1 MPKVMVA
8 MSGGVDSSVA
18 AALLKQQGH
27 EVIGATLRLYDK
39 EGKATEVEKA
49 KEVCEKLG
57 IPHFYFDMR
66 ELFLEKVIKKF
77 ACEYDLGLT
86 PNPCIECNIHL
97 KFGAL
102 LEKAQ
107 EMGCDYLATG
117 HYCKIEQKDSVP
129 TLFRPEDRK
138 KDQTYVLW
146 HLTKEKLEHI
156 LMPLGD
162 ITKDEVREIAEQ
174 YGFVSASYKE
184 SQDICF
190 VPDGDY
196 TAFLERYNG
205 KKFEG
210 GNYVDICG
218 NVLGKHA
225 GHQCYTVGQRKGL
238 GIALGCPQFVI
249 SKNSEQ
255 NTVVLSPD
263 EKMLFKTKVLIRDVS
278 FASGEI
284 PAAPFCCTAKLR
296 YSAPD
301 TECTVY
307 PADNKTAVIEFI
319 SPVRAPSPGQSAVFY
334 EGNAVLG
341 GGIIVGGE

>member
-18 AALLKQQGH
+18 AVRLLEQGY
-27 EVIGATLRLYDK
+27 EVVGATLRLYEKDGQAA
-39 EGKATEVEKA
+39 ESEKA
-49 KEVCEKLG
+49 KAVCEKLKV
-57 IPHFYFDMR
+57 PHFCFDMR
-66 ELFLEKVIKKF
+66 EIFSQKVIKKF
-77 ACEYDLGLT
+77 AADYDLGLT

-102 LEKAQ
+102 FDKAM

-117 HYCKIEQKDSVP
+117 HYCKVKNGELI
-129 TLFRPEDRK
+129 RPADRK

-146 HLTKEKLEHI
+146 HLTKEQLSHI
-156 LMPLGD
+156 LMPLGN
-162 ITKDEVREIAEQ
+162 ITKEEVKKIAEQ

-190 VPDGDY
+190 VPDNDY
-196 TAFLERYNG
+196 VSFLENRRG

-210 GNYVDICG
+210 GNYVDTCG
-218 NVLGKHA
+218 NILGKHS

-249 SKNSEQ
+249 CKNAAE
-255 NTVVLSPD
+255 NTVTLSPD
-263 EKMLFKTKVLIRDVS
+263 EKMLFKTKVYIRDIS
-278 FASGEI
+278 LLSGET
-284 PAAPFCCTAKLR
+284 PKEPFCCTAKLR

-307 PADNKTAVIEFI
+307 PKGNKTAVIEFV

-334 EGNAVLG
+334 KGNAVLG
-341 GGIIVGGE
+341 GGIIEKGE

>member
-18 AALLKQQGH
+18 AARLLEQGY
-27 EVIGATLRLYDK
+27 EVIGATLRLY
-39 EGKATEVEKA
+39 ERQGNAAEAEKA
-49 KEVCEKLG
+49 KAVCERLN
-57 IPHFYFDMR
+57 IPHFCFDMR
-66 ELFLEKVIKKF
+66 ELFSQKVIKKF
-77 ACEYDLGLT
+77 ALDYDLGLT

-102 LEKAQ
+102 FDKAM
-107 EMGCDYLATG
+107 EMGCDFLATG
-117 HYCKIEQKDSVP
+117 HYCKVKNGELI
-129 TLFRPEDRK
+129 RPADRK

-162 ITKDEVREIAEQ
+162 ITKDEVKKIAAQ
-174 YGFVSASYKE
+174 YGFESATGKE

-190 VPDGDY
+190 VIDGDY
-196 TAFLERYNG
+196 AAFLESYNG
-205 KKFEG
+205 KKFAKG
-210 GNYVDICG
+210 TYVDIG
-218 NVLGKHA
+218 GKVLGENA

-238 GIALGCPQFVI
+238 GIALGCPHFVI
-249 SKNSEQ
+249 SKDAKN

-263 EKMLFKTKVLIRDVS
+263 EKMLFKTKVYIRDISVI
-278 FASGEI
+278 SGEI
-284 PAAPFCCTAKLR
+284 PTKPFACTAKLR

-307 PADNKTAVIEFI
+307 PEKNKTAVIEFV

-334 EGNAVLG
+334 DGNKVLG
-341 GGIIVGGE
+341 GGIIV

>member
-18 AALLKQQGH
+18 AALLLKQGY

-39 EGKATEVEKA
+39 DGKSTETEKA
-49 KEVCEKLG
+49 KAVCEKLG
-57 IPHFYFDMR
+57 IPHFCFDMR
-66 ELFLEKVIKKF
+66 ELFFEKVIKKF
-77 ACEYDLGLT
+77 ANEYDLGLT

-102 LEKAQ
+102 LEEAR
-107 EMGCDYLATG
+107 EIGCDYIATG
-117 HYCKIEQKDSVP
+117 HYCKIEKKDGVP
-129 TLFRPEDRK
+129 TLLRPEDRK

-146 HLTKEKLEHI
+146 HLTREQLTHI
-156 LMPLGD
+156 LMPLGN
-162 ITKDEVREIAEQ
+162 ITKEEVKKIAEQ

-190 VPDGDY
+190 VPDNDY
-196 TAFLERYNG
+196 VSFLENLRGENFKRG
-205 KKFEG
+205 RF
-210 GNYVDICG
+210 VDIG
-218 NVLGKHA
+218 GKVLGENA

-249 SKNSEQ
+249 SKNAEQ

-263 EKMLFKTKVLIRDVS
+263 EKMLFKTKVSIRDVS
-278 FASGEI
+278 YAAGEI
-284 PAAPFCCTAKLR
+284 PTEPIKCTAKLR

-301 TECTVY
+301 TECIVY
-307 PADNKTAVIEFI
+307 PGDNKTAVIDFI

-334 EGNAVLG
+334 DGNAVLG
-341 GGIIVGGE
+341 GGIIV